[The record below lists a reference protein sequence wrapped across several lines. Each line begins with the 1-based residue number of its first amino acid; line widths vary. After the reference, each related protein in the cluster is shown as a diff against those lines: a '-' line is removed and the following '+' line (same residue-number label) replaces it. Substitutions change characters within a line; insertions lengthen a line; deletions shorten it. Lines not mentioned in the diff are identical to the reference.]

1 MKRNGGIY
9 RNCLRHVIGLL
20 VCAAVFCIC
29 RFGSPLTAGES
40 PSKNDSFEMPSSN
53 LIIPTNK
60 QQLTV
65 RTGPGFFYPV
75 KALLSDCER
84 LEVVGKGP
92 WYRVKYGD
100 TTGYVH
106 SSLFIDEESFVS
118 GRLAGVYIGIDVETV
133 GDSSPGISFPA
144 VYNLQLAEKIQHIF
158 EMEGATVV
166 MPRAAYEEN
175 HDMEPSVRAAILDK
189 HHCDFVFQI
198 GYRLDSL
205 QANPNAP
212 YVEIS
217 ENKSSQKYGEL
228 LAGLF
233 APLSYSQKSDV
244 YQTDLNMFLEEIKGF
259 AVTIRAEYRDDDLA
273 IEAQQE
279 EIAAAVREFM
289 VNHIDEIKVDRKSI
303 TGDS

>member
-1 MKRNGGIY
+1 MKRNDSIY
-9 RNCLRHVIGLL
+9 RNCLRFVIGLL
-20 VCAAVFCIC
+20 VCAAVFCTC
-29 RFGSPLTAGES
+29 RFGAPLTAGAPS
-40 PSKNDSFEMPSSN
+40 SKNDSFEMPSAN

-65 RTGPGFFYPV
+65 RNGPGFFYPV

-84 LEVVGKGP
+84 LEVIGKGP

-106 SSLFIDEESFVS
+106 SSLFIDEESFLS
-118 GRLAGVYIGIDVETV
+118 GRLEGVYIGIDAETL

-144 VYNLQLAEKIQHIF
+144 VYNFQLAEKMKHIF

-166 MPRAAYEEN
+166 MPRAAYDEN
-175 HDMEPSVRAAILDK
+175 YDMEPSVRAAILDK

-198 GYRLDSL
+198 RYCMDSP

-217 ENKSSQKYGEL
+217 ENKSSQKYAKL

-244 YQTDLNMFLEEIKGF
+244 YQTDLNMFLEEMKGF
-259 AVTIRAEYRDDDLA
+259 AVTIRVEYRDDLT

-279 EIAAAVREFM
+279 EITAAVREFM
-289 VNHIDEIKVDRKSI
+289 VNHINEIKMDRESI